1 MKKPL
6 HFKDRAEAKAWYSE
20 HIDGYKGL
28 TEKLNKLDEEYQSKY
43 DAQETANDEYYEQNY
58 EAYVADDAEVT
69 QKILENEDKLDDILE
84 QWKETTDTIRGELRE
99 LLNSYFIEN
108 DSGYDGIILD
118 FDFEGRSKEESKK
131 LYILQEYAA

>member
-1 MKKPL
+1 MALYGDMKKPL

-43 DAQETANDEYYEQNY
+43 DAQETSNDEYYEQNY

-69 QKILENEDKLDDILE
+69 KKSLKMRISS
-84 QWKETTDTIRGELRE
+84 TIF
-99 LLNSYFIEN
+99 LNNGKRLPTLY
-108 DSGYDGIILD
+108 
-118 FDFEGRSKEESKK
+118 EESFGS
-131 LYILQEYAA
+131 YWTVIL